1 MPIQRIANM
10 YISNIQF
17 FEGVA
22 LGTRVNDMNHKSWV
36 KPVILGL
43 LFVIMTPLG
52 IAIGICIHSSYN
64 GNSYSA
70 VLSSAILDSLSA
82 GILLYNAYISL
93 MSAEVNHSR
102 TFQQYSFIRKLSC
115 FAAMYV
121 GAGLMSLLG
130 KWA

>member
-1 MPIQRIANM
+1 
-10 YISNIQF
+10 
-17 FEGVA
+17 
-22 LGTRVNDMNHKSWV
+22 
-36 KPVILGL
+36 
-43 LFVIMTPLG
+43 MTPLG